1 MKILLTHAYSKDNKG
16 DAAIV
21 SVLLKHLENIFP
33 DANITVSL
41 YDNDTRYTD
50 IEGHKVISNSMFLS
64 VCRFRNLP
72 LKLIHTFYIET
83 SLLLWALSY
92 RFFCHSV
99 NYFLPKS
106 VRNIAYEYL
115 ESNLFVAVGG
125 GYLRAR
131 KGFSENINILLLLN
145 PIIIGILLRKP
156 IILHTQSIGPF
167 ATKFQEWIIKVVLNK
182 TQLILVREDYTLA
195 TLKKIGVNANLVIR
209 TIDAGF
215 LFTSDKEIQ
224 LSDFIENAEILK
236 SKTLVGITVRK
247 WLDKEGQDNFEKE
260 VALFIDMITKGR
272 DVNVLLIPQ
281 VTSTVHNDD
290 DRDVANRIFT
300 LVANKQCV
308 MNCTIS
314 YNHYELKKLYD
325 CLDFIVGTRFHSVI
339 FSLTSYVP
347 ALAIEYEYKTGGIMK
362 DLGLSKWVI
371 PIEQVAADN
380 LYEKFMQL
388 LSERDIY
395 KHRLQNI
402 LPDYILKA
410 KKVEDQMKEVYQ
422 QFTSDVSVKADSHH
436 SW

>member
-1 MKILLTHAYSKDNKG
+1 
-16 DAAIV
+16 
-21 SVLLKHLENIFP
+21 
-33 DANITVSL
+33 
-41 YDNDTRYTD
+41 
-50 IEGHKVISNSMFLS
+50 
-64 VCRFRNLP
+64 
-72 LKLIHTFYIET
+72 
-83 SLLLWALSY
+83 
-92 RFFCHSV
+92 
-99 NYFLPKS
+99 
-106 VRNIAYEYL
+106 
-115 ESNLFVAVGG
+115 
-125 GYLRAR
+125 
-131 KGFSENINILLLLN
+131 
-145 PIIIGILLRKP
+145 
-156 IILHTQSIGPF
+156 
-167 ATKFQEWIIKVVLNK
+167 
-182 TQLILVREDYTLA
+182 
-195 TLKKIGVNANLVIR
+195 
-209 TIDAGF
+209 
-215 LFTSDKEIQ
+215 
-224 LSDFIENAEILK
+224 
-236 SKTLVGITVRK
+236 
-247 WLDKEGQDNFEKE
+247 LDKEGQDNFEKE
-260 VALFIDMITKGR
+260 VALFINMITKGR

-300 LVANKQCV
+300 VVANKQCV

-436 SW
+436 SR

>member
-64 VCRFRNLP
+64 VCRFRSLP
-72 LKLIHTFYIET
+72 LKLIHIFYIET
-83 SLLLWALSY
+83 SLLLWALFY

-99 NYFLPKS
+99 NFFLPKS

-125 GYLRAR
+125 GYLRAK
-131 KGFSENINILLLLN
+131 KGFSENTNILLLLN

-195 TLKKIGVNANLVIR
+195 TLKKIGVKANLVIR

-260 VALFIDMITKGR
+260 VALFINMITKGR

-300 LVANKQCV
+300 VVANKQCV

-436 SW
+436 SR